1 VTAACAAILAALAG
15 KMSALGRD
23 EEVETCHSQGNCG
36 KQGTKGMDAI
46 KSNQIAEPRNA
57 PLEMSPEEFR
67 ALGYRLVDQ
76 VAEFLGSLP
85 KQRVSPGES
94 PREVR
99 AALGDARL
107 PEHGSAPEALM
118 EEAVRLLVGH
128 SLFNGHPRFMGF
140 ITSPAAPL
148 GVLGDLLAAAI
159 NPNCGGWV
167 LSPMATEIEAQTIR
181 WIAEMIGYPREAAG
195 ILVTGGTMA
204 NFVAFLA
211 ARKAQ
216 ITWDARTHGL
226 AGDGARRLRVY
237 ASTETHTWLHKAVDL
252 FGMGLDSIA
261 WISANSNQ
269 QINTNE
275 LRERI
280 TTDKGQGDLPFMLIG
295 TAGTVSTGAVDPLP
309 ELASIARE
317 HGLWFHVDGA
327 YGGFAAVAP
336 DAPADL
342 RGMSEADSV
351 AVDPHKWLYAP
362 LDAGCTLVR
371 DRTALRDAF
380 TPYRPSYYKLLQDA
394 EEAVNFFENG
404 PENSRGFRALKIW
417 LALRQVGREGYAQM
431 IGDDIRLAKTL
442 FELATAHPE
451 LQAFRQG
458 LSIATF
464 RYVPSDLKPG
474 DEKVEEYLNQLN
486 SELMVRLQK
495 SGEAFLTNAVI
506 GGSFVLRAC
515 IVNFRTSLADIRA
528 LPGIITRLGAELD
541 AALRPEPLSGK
552 RAEATKSSI

>member
-1 VTAACAAILAALAG
+1 MGA
-15 KMSALGRD
+15 M
-23 EEVETCHSQGNCG
+23 EP
-36 KQGTKGMDAI
+36 
-46 KSNQIAEPRNA
+46 NQIAEPRNA

-67 ALGYRLVDQ
+67 ALGYRLVDR
-76 VAEFLGSLP
+76 VAEFLSSLP
-85 KQRVSPGES
+85 SRRVSPGES
-94 PREVR
+94 PREIR
-99 AALGDARL
+99 AILGDSLL
-107 PEHGSAPEALM
+107 PERGTAAGPLL
-118 EEAVRLLVGH
+118 EEATRLLVEH

-148 GVLGDLLAAAI
+148 GALGELLAAAV
-159 NPNCGGWV
+159 NPNVGGWV
-167 LSPMATEIEAQTIR
+167 LSPMASEIEAQTIR
-181 WIAEMIGYPREAAG
+181 WIAEMIGYPREAG
-195 ILVTGGTMA
+195 GVLVTGGTMA

-216 ITWDARTHGL
+216 LPWDARTHGL
-226 AGDGARRLRVY
+226 GGEGARRLRVY
-237 ASTETHTWLHKAVDL
+237 ASTETHTWIHKAVDL
-252 FGMGLDSIA
+252 FGLGLDSIS
-261 WISANSNQ
+261 WISVNSGQ
-269 QINTNE
+269 QINTVE

-280 TTDKGQGDLPFMLIG
+280 CADKAQGDLPFLVIG

-309 ELASIARE
+309 EIASIARK

-336 DAPADL
+336 NAPADL
-342 RGMSEADSV
+342 RGIREADSV

-362 LDAGCTLVR
+362 LEAGCTLVR
-371 DRTALRDAF
+371 DRPALRDAF
-380 TPYRPSYYKLLQDA
+380 TQYRPSYYQLLQDA
-394 EEAVNFFENG
+394 EEAVNYFEYG

-417 LALRQVGREGYAQM
+417 LAIRQVGREGYARM

-442 FELATAHPE
+442 FELAAAHPE

-464 RYVPSDLKPG
+464 RYVPSDLQPG

-486 SELMVRLQK
+486 SELLGRLQK

-506 GGSFVLRAC
+506 GGTFVLRAC

-528 LPGIITRLGAELD
+528 LPGIITRLGGELD
-541 AALRPEPLSGK
+541 AALRPEPLKRK
-552 RAEATKSSI
+552 RAEAKKSSN

>member
-1 VTAACAAILAALAG
+1 
-15 KMSALGRD
+15 
-23 EEVETCHSQGNCG
+23 
-36 KQGTKGMDAI
+36 
-46 KSNQIAEPRNA
+46 
-57 PLEMSPEEFR
+57 
-67 ALGYRLVDQ
+67 
-76 VAEFLGSLP
+76 
-85 KQRVSPGES
+85 
-94 PREVR
+94 
-99 AALGDARL
+99 
-107 PEHGSAPEALM
+107 
-118 EEAVRLLVGH
+118 
-128 SLFNGHPRFMGF
+128 
-140 ITSPAAPL
+140 
-148 GVLGDLLAAAI
+148 
-159 NPNCGGWV
+159 
-167 LSPMATEIEAQTIR
+167 
-181 WIAEMIGYPREAAG
+181 
-195 ILVTGGTMA
+195 
-204 NFVAFLA
+204 
-211 ARKAQ
+211 
-216 ITWDARTHGL
+216 
-226 AGDGARRLRVY
+226 
-237 ASTETHTWLHKAVDL
+237 
-252 FGMGLDSIA
+252 
-261 WISANSNQ
+261 
-269 QINTNE
+269 
-275 LRERI
+275 
-280 TTDKGQGDLPFMLIG
+280 MLIG

>member
-1 VTAACAAILAALAG
+1 MQTDQR
-15 KMSALGRD
+15 KMEAR
-23 EEVETCHSQGNCG
+23 EN
-36 KQGTKGMDAI
+36 
-46 KSNQIAEPRNA
+46 NQIAEPRSA
-57 PLEMSPEEFR
+57 PLEMKPEEFR
-67 ALGYRLVDQ
+67 ALGYRVVDH

-85 KQRVSPGES
+85 SRRVSPGES

-99 AALGDARL
+99 AVLGDSRL
-107 PEHGSAPEALM
+107 PEHGAAPEALL
-118 EEAVRLLVGH
+118 EEAVKLLLDH

-148 GVLGDLLAAAI
+148 GVLGELLAAAV
-159 NPNCGGWV
+159 NPNVGGWV
-167 LSPMATEIEAQTIR
+167 LSPMASEIEAQTIR
-181 WIAEMIGYPREAAG
+181 WIAEMIGYPREAG
-195 ILVTGGTMA
+195 GVLVTGGTMA

-211 ARKAQ
+211 ARKAKLP
-216 ITWDARTHGL
+216 WDARTHGMG
-226 AGDGARRLRVY
+226 GDGARRMRIY
-237 ASTETHTWLHKAVDL
+237 ASTETHTWIHKAADL
-252 FGMGLDSIA
+252 FGLGLDSIA
-261 WISANSNQ
+261 WIPADSDQ
-269 QINTNE
+269 RLNTRA
-275 LRERI
+275 LREQIRL
-280 TTDKGQGDLPFMLIG
+280 DKAKGDLPFMVVG

-309 ELASIARE
+309 EIASIARE

-336 DAPADL
+336 NAPEDL
-342 RGMSEADSV
+342 RGISQADSV

-362 LDAGCTLVR
+362 LEAGCALVR
-371 DRTALRDAF
+371 DREVLRDAF
-380 TPYRPSYYKLLQDA
+380 TQNRPSYYKLLQDE
-394 EEAVNFFENG
+394 EEAVNFFEYG

-431 IGDDIRLAKTL
+431 IGDDINLAKTL
-442 FELATAHPE
+442 FELAAAHPE

-464 RYVPSDLKPG
+464 RYVPRDLKPG
-474 DEKVEEYLNQLN
+474 DEKVEEYLNLLN

-506 GGSFVLRAC
+506 GGTFALRAC

-541 AALRPEPLSGK
+541 LTLRPKGLQAKVVGHK
-552 RAEATKSSI
+552 